1 MEGRASSPVQPGSR
15 ARVNPEL
22 AEETPGAPSF
32 SLSARLPAR
41 YFFGLKSRDAE
52 FMQ

>member
-1 MEGRASSPVQPGSR
+1 MEGRRTPVQPGDYAWSSIVILC
-15 ARVNPEL
+15 AIYYFVVFNY
-22 AEETPGAPSF
+22 
-32 SLSARLPAR
+32 

>member
-1 MEGRASSPVQPGSR
+1 MTMEGRAFSPVQPGDDAWRSI
-15 ARVNPEL
+15 VFCFCEIV
-22 AEETPGAPSF
+22 
-32 SLSARLPAR
+32 